1 MTSLYRLVYA
11 SKNLLRGSESEIAAA
26 VIQILETSQR
36 NNAKVDV
43 TGALMFNAGAFA
55 QVLEG
60 PRRAVEATFERIQ
73 RDERHTDVTVLQCG
87 PAESR
92 GFPNWSMAFVGQ
104 SATGHALWHSLA
116 ADSGFDLARLDGD
129 QIFTALHS
137 LILEEEIQPAA
148 AGPAS
153 VAPADASGVGAF
165 DVDRVRAELA
175 WPGQAASTSPSLRPA
190 GEAAAGTPQPFQA
203 GSVEPSTASV
213 AALAVFKAALA
224 DERQRTT
231 DLRND
236 LDDLRVALA
245 ASHARAERLIEERD
259 LWARRAR
266 LMASALGHEA
276 EGVGTG
282 AEERGGSKSQSAVG
296 GARGCAGARAA

>member
-104 SATGHALWHSLA
+104 SATGHALWHGLA

-137 LILEEEIQPAA
+137 LVLEEEGQPAV
-148 AGPAS
+148 AGPAPA
-153 VAPADASGVGAF
+153 APAGVGAL
-165 DVDRVRAELA
+165 DVDRIRAELPR
-175 WPGQAASTSPSLRPA
+175 PGRAASTAPPPRPV
-190 GEAAAGTPQPFQA
+190 GEAATGTPQPSQA
-203 GSVEPSTASV
+203 GRVEQSTASA

-231 DLRND
+231 DLRTD

-245 ASHARAERLIEERD
+245 ASHERAERLIKERD
-259 LWARRAR
+259 LWAKRAR
-266 LMASALGHEA
+266 LMASALSHEA

-282 AEERGGSKSQSAVG
+282 ADERSGSESRSAVG
-296 GARGCAGARAA
+296 GASGFAEARAA